1 MSSGCG
7 DVLSL
12 ADLQTAKKHQ
22 IFEAEVITGKQGGV
36 AGGADIDYATNQV
49 TGQTQK
55 TLPAVLRD
63 AGFRPASFTFASGG
77 TLNVNDADLA
87 VLWPSPTGDGM
98 YYSWHGALPK
108 IIPAGS
114 SPETTGGVS
123 DAAWKLVGDTG
134 LRGDLAG
141 PNGYTLIPSVQIQ
154 NWKDIGDIRGWG
166 AVEGQDCT
174 SALQAAIND
183 RAALGYGTSSDVII
197 NGNYQING
205 KVFLTTDVRLIGN
218 WASITST
225 SNDWIFESG
234 YKNGSGDVVSNHG
247 LADDVAIGTARLKG
261 TVVSGI
267 TFVGVSK
274 VFHLNCFTERCGL
287 EDLAFENCGIAWDA
301 RLSFY
306 PFYKNIIIRGAK
318 TGFESQYAY
327 QLRHQCNQTYLEK
340 VSISGRAFGE
350 LVADDIIPN
359 PIATVNCQNI
369 HKKQCSYEQVTTGV
383 KVDMTTYGYQDE
395 NWYAENVTGNLYI
408 FGAGDHFDTLISAPS
423 WLYGVEA
430 QGTFNN
436 MKGRS
441 TIYQGTQYNYNPA
454 KRSAMQ
460 FNTSIARVIPAV
472 DLGGYGTTS
481 TQDYGIAYD
490 ATSIIL
496 LDGVAYTAD
505 KVPVNVN
512 QTNTV
517 AVPVNTSG
525 YVPTVFGKGIGVT
538 GATYAP
544 GADQLNMSTDIFWSV
559 NNCILVSLRVF
570 QTSVPSNSFNA
581 TAILMNGQKVQLAGQ
596 PVSYSQDGNLT
607 RVTISNPAA
616 GGSTAWLTS
625 GDFTIEGS
633 VRFM

>member
-7 DVLSL
+7 DVLTL
-12 ADLQTAKKHQ
+12 EDLKTAKKHQ

-36 AGGADIDYATNQV
+36 AGGADINFATNQV

-63 AGFRPASFTFASGG
+63 AGFRAAGFTFATGG
-77 TLNVNDADLA
+77 TLGINDADLA
-87 VLWPSPTGDGM
+87 VMWPGPSGNGL

-108 IIPAGS
+108 TIPAGS
-114 SPETTGGVS
+114 SPATTGGES
-123 DAAWKLVGDTG
+123 DTAWKLVGDIG
-134 LRGDLAG
+134 LRADLAG
-141 PNGYTLIPSVQIQ
+141 PNGYTLVPSVQIQ

-166 AVEGQDCT
+166 AIPGQDCT
-174 SALQAAIND
+174 AALQAAINS
-183 RAALGYGTSSDVII
+183 RAALGYGVSSDVII

-205 KVFLTTDVRLIGN
+205 KVYLTTDVRLIGN
-218 WASITST
+218 WATISST

-234 YKNGSGDVVSNHG
+234 YKNGSGNVVSNFG

-274 VFHLNCFTERCGL
+274 VFHLSCFTERCGF

-306 PFYKNIIIRGAK
+306 TFYKNIFIRGAK
-318 TGFESQYAY
+318 AGFESQYAY
-327 QLRHQCNQTYLEK
+327 QFRHQCNQVYLEK
-340 VSISGRAFGE
+340 VSISGRGFGE
-350 LVADDIIPN
+350 LVADDIVPN
-359 PIATVNCQNI
+359 PAATVNCQNI

-383 KVDMTTYGYQDE
+383 KVDMVTYGYQDE
-395 NWYAENVTGNLYI
+395 NWYAENVTGNLYV
-408 FGAGDHFDTLISAPS
+408 FGTGDHFDTLISAPS
-423 WLYGVEA
+423 WLYGVET

-436 MKGRS
+436 LKGRS
-441 TIYQGTQYNYNPA
+441 VIYQGAQYNYTPA

-460 FNTSIARVIPAV
+460 FNTSTVRVIPAV
-472 DLGGYGTTS
+472 DLGTYATTA

-490 ATSIIL
+490 TASTVL
-496 LDGVAYTAD
+496 LDGIAFTAD
-505 KVPVNVN
+505 KVPTNIN

-517 AVPVNTSG
+517 STPVNTTG
-525 YVPTVFGKGIGVT
+525 YVLKVTGKGIGVT
-538 GATYAP
+538 GATYSP
-544 GADQLNMSTDIFWSV
+544 GADQLNMSTDIFWST
-559 NNCILVSLRVF
+559 NNCILVALRIY
-570 QTSVPSNSFNA
+570 QTSVPSNTHNA

-596 PVSYSQDGNLT
+596 PVTYAQDGNLT
-607 RVTISNPAA
+607 RITVSNPAE

-625 GDFTIEGS
+625 GDFTVEGS
-633 VRFM
+633 VRFV

>member
-22 IFEAEVITGKQGGV
+22 IFEAEVITGKSGGV

-63 AGFRPASFTFASGG
+63 TGFSPVSWDFSTGG
-77 TLNVNDADLA
+77 TLTVNDRDK
-87 VLWPSPTGDGM
+87 VVYDPVSKTW
-98 YYSWHGALPK
+98 YSYAGTLPVVA
-108 IIPAGS
+108 PAGLD
-114 SPETTGGVS
+114 P
-123 DAAWKLVGDTG
+123 VGNADWTPQTDPD
-134 LRGDLAG
+134 LRNDLAG

-154 NWKDIGDIRGWG
+154 NWRDIGDIRGWG
-166 AVEGQDCT
+166 AVVGQDCT
-174 SALQAAIND
+174 AALQAAINA
-183 RAALGYGTSSDVII
+183 RAANGWGTSSDVVI

-205 KVFLTTDVRLIGN
+205 KVYLTSDVRLIGN
-218 WASITST
+218 WATITST
-225 SNDWIFESG
+225 SSDWIFESA
-234 YKNGSGDVVSNHG
+234 YKNSSGNVVTNHG

-274 VFHLNCFTERCGL
+274 VFHLSCFTERCGL

-306 PFYKNIIIRGAK
+306 PFYRNIVIRGVKA
-318 TGFESQYAY
+318 GFESQYAY

-340 VSISGRAFGE
+340 VSISGRDFGE
-350 LVADDIIPN
+350 LVADDIVPN
-359 PIATVNCQNI
+359 PVATVNCQNI
-369 HKKQCSYEQVTTGV
+369 HKKQCNYEQVATGV

-408 FGAGDHFDTLISAPS
+408 FGSGDHFDTIIGAPS

-441 TIYQGTQYNYNPA
+441 TVYQGAQYNYTPA

-460 FNTSIARVIPAV
+460 FNTSTVRVIPAV
-472 DLGGYGTTS
+472 DMGGYSPIS

-490 ATSIIL
+490 AASIIL

-517 AVPVNTSG
+517 AVPVNTTG
-525 YVPTVFGKGIGVT
+525 YVPTVFGEAIGVT
-538 GATYAP
+538 GATYSS

-607 RVTISNPAA
+607 RITISNPAA